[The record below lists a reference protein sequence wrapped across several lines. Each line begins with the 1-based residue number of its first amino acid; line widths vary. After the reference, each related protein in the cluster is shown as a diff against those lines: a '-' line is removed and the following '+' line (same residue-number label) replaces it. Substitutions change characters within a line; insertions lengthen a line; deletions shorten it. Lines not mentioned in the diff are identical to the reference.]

1 MKKQKTE
8 AKSLRYD
15 ILLICVLLF
24 ASLLAVGITLLNR
37 AEGASVVVEINGER
51 VAEYS
56 LADDGEFS
64 LNGGTNV
71 LVIKG
76 GVAYLTYADC
86 PDLVCVH
93 TGKIKYVR
101 QSIVCLPNRL
111 SVTVVGDDGV
121 DFAQ

>member
-64 LNGGTNV
+64 LNGGTNI
-71 LVIKG
+71 LVIKNG
-76 GVAYLTYADC
+76 EAYLTYADC

-93 TGKIKYVR
+93 TGKIKYVG